1 MGVGVGVAVTAEEGR
16 ASTGEGCG
24 TLGALAGLQAADL
37 EMVTH
42 PEEGRGHT
50 DAFTTGLRSSEV
62 AAKASNDGIFSVS
75 RALGQQTAASWLE
88 MQ

>member
-1 MGVGVGVAVTAEEGR
+1 MGVGVAVTAEEGR

-62 AAKASNDGIFSVS
+62 AAKANNDGIFSVS

>member
-1 MGVGVGVAVTAEEGR
+1 MGVGVAVTAEEGR

-42 PEEGRGHT
+42 PEEGQGHT

-62 AAKASNDGIFSVS
+62 AAKANNDGIFSVS
-75 RALGQQTAASWLE
+75 RALGQQKAASWLE
-88 MQ
+88 MP